1 MLRRWLCIRNP
12 VEKVQTVLEKI
23 HAAESVF
30 RIHPNPDT
38 AQQIEKQRVGAARR
52 AEPKKRP
59 LHYGNPAKYV
69 NVWD

>member
-1 MLRRWLCIRNP
+1 MLRRWPCIRNP

-38 AQQIEKQRVGAARR
+38 AQQIENQRVGAARR
-52 AEPKKRP
+52 KLGVSVEWR
-59 LHYGNPAKYV
+59 
-69 NVWD
+69 